1 MTSRSLHRSSLAV
14 VYAQGLDF
22 GGAGNATVAWHRV
35 GEYPKKRYGE
45 FTKYTKRTVIPISAC
60 VHITVISGT
69 FGIKRHFRGIIVAPM
84 SFTGVVCR
92 LQTCRWLAPQW
103 FDSTFGAC

>member
-45 FTKYTKRTVIPISAC
+45 FTKYTEENGDTYLRLRT
-60 VHITVISGT
+60 HNGD
-69 FGIKRHFRGIIVAPM
+69 FGHVWYKTAFSWDHCRSDELHWC
-84 SFTGVVCR
+84 GVQASD
-92 LQTCRWLAPQW
+92 L
-103 FDSTFGAC
+103 